1 MKKTLLA
8 TSIALTLGFSAQTYA
23 QPSFDDIN
31 FADDGSTSME
41 DGNLIGNT
49 ATVTND
55 LDATIDA
62 STTNTADVDANV
74 DASTNDS
81 NNSISKSSADTITKT
96 DLDLNADVDLD
107 ASTNDS
113 NNSITKSSADTITKT
128 ALDLDADVDVDA
140 STNDSNNTATITK
153 TSADTVTKTSTDI
166 AVDADVDVSRTS
178 TADNG
183 SISMNDGNTVT
194 NTNTEITIGDIN
206 VDTAVNQAELTAS
219 VSGNTITMTAGGLEA
234 LPGSIDASNNISGGS
249 MNFTGVGL
257 ATQNTGAAA
266 STQASINVQSNLAF

>member
-8 TSIALTLGFSAQTYA
+8 TSIVLTLGFSAHTYA

-41 DGNLIGNT
+41 DGNLVGNSL
-49 ATVTND
+49 D
-55 LDATIDA
+55 LDAALDA
-62 STTNTADVDANV
+62 STNDSNNTNTTNTADVDANV
-74 DASTNDS
+74 D
-81 NNSISKSSADTITKT
+81 
-96 DLDLNADVDLD
+96 VD

-113 NNSITKSSADTITKT
+113 NNSVTKTSADTVTKT
-128 ALDLDADVDVDA
+128 NLDLDADVDVDA

-206 VDTAVNQAELTAS
+206 VDTAGNQAELTAS